1 MLMFG
6 EYLEFNANIKG
17 TVHSKMKIHSLSTDP
32 HGDGRLGE
40 VFLVHKTLL
49 EFHRK
54 RASQLSL
61 KQLK

>member
-32 HGDGRLGE
+32 HGNGMLGE
-40 VFLVHKTLL
+40 IFLVHKTLL
-49 EFHRK
+49 EFHRTK
-54 RASQLSL
+54 VLQ
-61 KQLK
+61 